1 MAAAKKVFH
10 NWSQFKK
17 IIHNR
22 NNTNTSSSTNTN
34 TSSSSSMSTF
44 NETDESSDD
53 EASEV
58 DEVDFLSLPV
68 TVNVLSLTL
77 VTESTD
83 FHRGLF
89 LLKCLF
95 TPFVIG

>member
-1 MAAAKKVFH
+1 
-10 NWSQFKK
+10 
-17 IIHNR
+17 
-22 NNTNTSSSTNTN
+22 
-34 TSSSSSMSTF
+34 MSTF